1 MYFFSPPAPS
11 VLDIAVNHH
20 SSSLFPIKVPPKPK
34 RLPVGDNMPVQTRSM
49 TGGQELMAS
58 PNGPYAHLLHKP
70 GGTIGEIGDRFTA
83 GNMSHTGAYNAPVG
97 SFFEAT
103 GRERI
108 IGPAYL
114 QRGKVASAATGPRY
128 SELASKKETY
138 NPGTPWFG
146 SQGSKRWHTEAAPPA
161 RFDVSSAYK
170 TMFTSAPSEVGL

>member
-1 MYFFSPPAPS
+1 
-11 VLDIAVNHH
+11 
-20 SSSLFPIKVPPKPK
+20 
-34 RLPVGDNMPVQTRSM
+34 MPVQTRSM

-170 TMFTSAPSEVGL
+170 TMFTSASSEVGL

>member
-1 MYFFSPPAPS
+1 
-11 VLDIAVNHH
+11 
-20 SSSLFPIKVPPKPK
+20 
-34 RLPVGDNMPVQTRSM
+34 MPVQTRSM

-70 GGTIGEIGDRFTA
+70 GGTI
-83 GNMSHTGAYNAPVG
+83 
-97 SFFEAT
+97 

-170 TMFTSAPSEVGL
+170 TMFTSASSEVGL